1 MRSPTRYML
10 LIGVAAALLTALSTA
25 ALAGGGSTAGWKR
38 FTSARYGYSVQY
50 PPGWTTIRAT
60 TSLLTGSFPLEIGP
74 EVDKLLSCGDSCP
87 KGIDVVVYA
96 RKLTAGKTLD
106 SFAADEGA
114 ALPATSRA
122 TLKSRA
128 KGTLAGEPAIVL
140 TCARCLDNYL
150 VEYAVVHH
158 GHGFDVYLLAPPG
171 HEARDRATFLHIL
184 STFHFTH

>member
-1 MRSPTRYML
+1 MRNPIRCL
-10 LIGVAAALLTALSTA
+10 LLTGAAAVLVTVLSTV

-38 FTSARYGYSVQY
+38 FTSTRYGYSVQY
-50 PPGWTTIRAT
+50 PPGWTTVRAT
-60 TSLLTGSFPLEIGP
+60 TSVLTGSFPLEIGS

-96 RKLTAGKTLD
+96 RKLLAGTTLGA
-106 SFAADEGA
+106 FAADEAA
-114 ALPATSRA
+114 ALQETSQSALGTRV
-122 TLKSRA
+122 

-140 TCARCLDNYL
+140 TCSRCLDNYL

-171 HEARDRATFLHIL
+171 HETRDRATFLHIL
-184 STFHFTH
+184 TTFRFTH